1 MNISIDII
9 IDIIVIHSTN
19 NHREISKINIFKS
32 SKSKTNIIKCL
43 SSFFLSSIV
52 YLINIT

>member
-19 NHREISKINIFKS
+19 NLREISKINIFKS

-52 YLINIT
+52 YLMNIT